1 LPEINRNPIELCIQ
15 LSQSGANIF
24 TIFWISIIRP
34 EKKYMNISSS
44 CIMFLEDK
52 DRSFLI
58 QKTKYINNRNREK
71 KMLLINRKI
80 RTAGLVLAVAGAAAA
95 VTTMAAANLAIAA
108 SVAVKKAILENT
120 ADMSG
125 SAEAETT
132 VINPAETKI

>member
-1 LPEINRNPIELCIQ
+1 MYSIKPVGREYIYNIPDFNNPLGKEIYEYFLIMY
-15 LSQSGANIF
+15 NI
-24 TIFWISIIRP
+24 
-34 EKKYMNISSS
+34 
-44 CIMFLEDK
+44 LEDK

-95 VTTMAAANLAIAA
+95 VTSMAAANLAIAA

>member
-1 LPEINRNPIELCIQ
+1 
-15 LSQSGANIF
+15 
-24 TIFWISIIRP
+24 
-34 EKKYMNISSS
+34 MNISSS
-44 CIMFLEDK
+44 CIIFLEDK
-52 DRSFLI
+52 DRSFQI
-58 QKTKYINNRNREK
+58 QKTKYINSMNREK

-120 ADMSG
+120 ADMSC

-132 VINPAETKI
+132 VINPAETKK

>member
-1 LPEINRNPIELCIQ
+1 
-15 LSQSGANIF
+15 
-24 TIFWISIIRP
+24 
-34 EKKYMNISSS
+34 MNISSS
-44 CIMFLEDK
+44 CIIFLEDK

-58 QKTKYINNRNREK
+58 RKTKYIN
-71 KMLLINRKI
+71 
-80 RTAGLVLAVAGAAAA
+80 AGLVLAVAGAAAA

>member
-1 LPEINRNPIELCIQ
+1 MGTNV
-15 LSQSGANIF
+15 F
-24 TIFWISIIRP
+24 TIFRISIIRP
-34 EKKYMNISSS
+34 EKKYVYISSS
-44 CIMFLEDK
+44 CIIFLEDK

-58 QKTKYINNRNREK
+58 QKTKYINSMNREK

>member
-1 LPEINRNPIELCIQ
+1 MYSIKPIGREYIYNIPDFNNPPGKEIYEYFLIMY
-15 LSQSGANIF
+15 NI
-24 TIFWISIIRP
+24 
-34 EKKYMNISSS
+34 
-44 CIMFLEDK
+44 LEDK

>member
-1 LPEINRNPIELCIQ
+1 MAYRHIKFYAYIIKLVDCEYIYNILDFNNPPGKEIYEYFLIMY
-15 LSQSGANIF
+15 NI
-24 TIFWISIIRP
+24 
-34 EKKYMNISSS
+34 
-44 CIMFLEDK
+44 LEDK

-58 QKTKYINNRNREK
+58 QKTKHINSMNREK

-120 ADMSG
+120 KDMTE
-125 SAEAETT
+125 SAEAEMT
-132 VINPAETKI
+132 VADSAETKI

>member
-1 LPEINRNPIELCIQ
+1 MYSIKPIGREYIYNILDFNNPPGKEIYEYFLIMY
-15 LSQSGANIF
+15 NI
-24 TIFWISIIRP
+24 
-34 EKKYMNISSS
+34 
-44 CIMFLEDK
+44 LEDK

-58 QKTKYINNRNREK
+58 QKTKYINSMNREK

-95 VTTMAAANLAIAA
+95 VTTMAAADLAIAA

>member
-1 LPEINRNPIELCIQ
+1 M
-15 LSQSGANIF
+15 
-24 TIFWISIIRP
+24 
-34 EKKYMNISSS
+34 YISSS
-44 CIMFLEDK
+44 CIIFLEDK

-80 RTAGLVLAVAGAAAA
+80 RTACLVLAVAGAAAA

-125 SAEAETT
+125 SAEAKMT
-132 VINPAETKI
+132 VTNPAETKI

>member
-1 LPEINRNPIELCIQ
+1 MGTNV
-15 LSQSGANIF
+15 F
-24 TIFWISIIRP
+24 TIFRISIIRP
-34 EKKYMNISSS
+34 EKKYVYIYSS
-44 CIMFLEDK
+44 CIIFLEDK

-125 SAEAETT
+125 SAEAEMT
-132 VINPAETKI
+132 VTNPAETKI

>member
-1 LPEINRNPIELCIQ
+1 MY
-15 LSQSGANIF
+15 NI
-24 TIFWISIIRP
+24 
-34 EKKYMNISSS
+34 
-44 CIMFLEDK
+44 LEDK

-58 QKTKYINNRNREK
+58 QKTKHINSMNREK

-120 ADMSG
+120 KDMTE
-125 SAEAETT
+125 SAEAEMT
-132 VINPAETKI
+132 VADSAETKI

>member
-1 LPEINRNPIELCIQ
+1 M
-15 LSQSGANIF
+15 
-24 TIFWISIIRP
+24 
-34 EKKYMNISSS
+34 YISSS
-44 CIMFLEDK
+44 CIIFLEDK

-58 QKTKYINNRNREK
+58 QKTKYINSMNREK
-71 KMLLINRKI
+71 KLLLINRKI

>member
-1 LPEINRNPIELCIQ
+1 MI
-15 LSQSGANIF
+15 GTNIF
-24 TIFWISIIRP
+24 TIFRISIIRP
-34 EKKYMNISSS
+34 EKKYMYISSS
-44 CIMFLEDK
+44 CIIFLEDK

-58 QKTKYINNRNREK
+58 QKTKYINNMNREK

>member
-1 LPEINRNPIELCIQ
+1 
-15 LSQSGANIF
+15 
-24 TIFWISIIRP
+24 
-34 EKKYMNISSS
+34 MNFSSS
-44 CIMFLEDK
+44 CIIFLEEQ
-52 DRSFLI
+52 DRSILI
-58 QKTKYINNRNREK
+58 LKNEINLQQEQGE

-125 SAEAETT
+125 SAEAEMT
-132 VINPAETKI
+132 VTNPAETKI